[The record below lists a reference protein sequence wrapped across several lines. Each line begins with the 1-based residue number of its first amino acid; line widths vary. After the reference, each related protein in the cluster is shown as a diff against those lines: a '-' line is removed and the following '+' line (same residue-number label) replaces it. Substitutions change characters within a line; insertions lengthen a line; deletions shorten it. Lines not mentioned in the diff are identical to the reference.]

1 LKPVEENQMKNVKA
15 MILAAGEGLRIR
27 PLTQDLPKPMIP
39 ILGKPVMEYLVEHLA
54 KHGIEEIMV
63 NVAYKHW
70 RIENHFGNG
79 SLWGVNIGYSYEGV
93 YEYGEITPRPLG
105 SAGGMR
111 KIQDFG
117 GFFDTTTVVIC
128 GDAIIDLD
136 IETAVLEHKQNKA
149 LASVVTFEVPRGDVG
164 KYGVVETDEQGL
176 VISFQE
182 KPSPEEARSNFASTG
197 IYIFEPEVLN
207 YIPPGREFDIGS
219 QLFPLLVKK
228 GLPFYAQKHV
238 FNWIDIG
245 HVSDYWGVLQR
256 VLKGE
261 VKQMQMPGKQVRPG
275 VWVGINTRIDWDNIK
290 IEGPV
295 YIDSGVCIE
304 AGVEIIGPAWISWG
318 SYICNGSKIIR
329 SVLFEYTHIP
339 ANMVFEETI
348 VSPTYCV
355 IHPSGETYYTGDD
368 RCALR
373 WSDARGR

>member
-1 LKPVEENQMKNVKA
+1 MKKIKA

-79 SLWGVNIGYSYEGV
+79 SLWGVKIGYSYEGV
-93 YEYGEITPRPLG
+93 YEYGEITPRAMG

-136 IETAVLEHKQNKA
+136 IAAAVEEHKRNKA
-149 LASVVTFEVPRGDVG
+149 LASVVTLEVPHSEVS
-164 KYGVVETDEQGL
+164 KYGVVETDGDGL
-176 VISFQE
+176 IVSFQE
-182 KPSPEEARSNFASTG
+182 KPSPEQARSNFASTG
-197 IYIFEPEVLN
+197 IYIFEPEVLD
-207 YIPPGREFDIGS
+207 YIPSGVEYDIGS
-219 QLFPLLVKK
+219 QLFPLLVEK
-228 GLPFYAQKHV
+228 GLPFYAQKHA

-256 VLKGE
+256 VLNGE
-261 VKQMQMPGKQVRPG
+261 VKQMMMPGEQVRPG
-275 VWVGINTRIDWDNIK
+275 VWVGINTRIDWDNVNIK
-290 IEGPV
+290 GPV

-318 SYICNGSKIIR
+318 SYICSNTRIVR

-339 ANMVFEETI
+339 AGMLFEETI

-368 RCALR
+368 RCQLR

>member
-1 LKPVEENQMKNVKA
+1 
-15 MILAAGEGLRIR
+15 MILAAGDGLRVR

-54 KHGIEEIMV
+54 KHGIKEIMV
-63 NVAYKHW
+63 NVGYKHW

-93 YEYGEITPRPLG
+93 YEYGEIVSRPMG
-105 SAGGMR
+105 TAGGMR

-128 GDAIIDLD
+128 GDALIDLD
-136 IETAVLEHKQNKA
+136 INAAVLEHKRKKA
-149 LASVVTFEVPRGDVG
+149 LASVVTLEVPHNEVSN
-164 KYGVVETDEQGL
+164 YGVVETDDQGL

-182 KPSPEEARSNFASTG
+182 KPTQEQARSNCASTG
-197 IYIFEPEVLN
+197 IYIFEPEVLD
-207 YIPPGREFDIGS
+207 YIPPATQYDIGS
-219 QLFPLLVKK
+219 QLFPLMVEK
-228 GLPFYAQKHV
+228 GLPFYAQKHL

-245 HVSDYWGVLQR
+245 HVSEYWNVLQR

-261 VKQMQMPGKQVRPG
+261 VEHMHMPGTQVRPG
-275 VWVGINTRIDWDNIK
+275 VWVGINTRIDWDHVK

-295 YIDSGVCIE
+295 YIDSGVCLE

-318 SYICNGSKIIR
+318 SYICRDSKIIR

-339 ANMVFEETI
+339 TGFTFDETI
-348 VSPTYCV
+348 VSPAYCV
-355 IHPSGETYYTGDD
+355 MHRSGETYYTGDD
-368 RCALR
+368 RCKLR

>member
-1 LKPVEENQMKNVKA
+1 MKNVKA

-79 SLWGVNIGYSYEGV
+79 SLWGVKIGYSYEGV
-93 YEYGEITPRPLG
+93 YEYGEITPRAMG

-136 IETAVLEHKQNKA
+136 IAAAVAEHKRNKA
-149 LASVVTFEVPRGDVG
+149 LASVVTLEVPHSEVS
-164 KYGVVETDEQGL
+164 KYGVVETDADGL
-176 VISFQE
+176 IVSFQE
-182 KPSPEEARSNFASTG
+182 KPQPEQARSNFASTG
-197 IYIFEPEVLN
+197 IYIFEPEVLD
-207 YIPPGREFDIGS
+207 YIPSGVEYDIGS
-219 QLFPLLVKK
+219 QLFPLLVEK
-228 GLPFYAQKHV
+228 GLPFYAQKHA

-256 VLKGE
+256 VLNGE
-261 VKQMQMPGKQVRPG
+261 VKQMQMPGEQVRPG
-275 VWVGINTRIDWDNIK
+275 VWVGINTRIDWDNVKIK
-290 IEGPV
+290 GPV

-304 AGVEIIGPAWISWG
+304 AGVEITGPAWISWG
-318 SYICNGSKIIR
+318 SYICSNTRIVR

-339 ANMVFEETI
+339 AGMVFEETI

-368 RCALR
+368 RCQLR

>member
-1 LKPVEENQMKNVKA
+1 MSRVNA

-54 KHGIEEIMV
+54 RHGIREIMV

-79 SLWGVNIGYSYEGV
+79 SLWGVSIGYSYEGV
-93 YEYGEITPRPLG
+93 YEYGEIVPRPLG

-111 KIQDFG
+111 RIQDFG

-136 IETAVLEHKQNKA
+136 IGAAVREHRRKKA
-149 LASVVTFEVPRGDVG
+149 LASVVTLEVPHSEVG
-164 KYGVVETDEQGL
+164 KYGVVETCDDGRI
-176 VISFQE
+176 ISFQE
-182 KPSPEEARSNFASTG
+182 KPRPDEARSNFASTG
-197 IYIFEPEVLN
+197 IYIFEPEVMEH
-207 YIPPGREFDIGS
+207 IPAGVEYDIGS
-219 QLFPLLVKK
+219 QLFPLLVEK
-228 GLPFYAQKHV
+228 GLPFYAQKHR

-261 VKQMQMPGKQVRPG
+261 VEHMHMPGRQVRPG
-275 VWVGINTRIDWDNIK
+275 VWVGINTRIDWDHVK

-295 YIDSGVCIE
+295 YIDAGVCIE
-304 AGVEIIGPAWISWG
+304 AGVEIVGPAWISWG
-318 SYICNGSKIIR
+318 SHLCKNSKIIR
-329 SVLFEYTHIP
+329 SVLFEYTRIS
-339 ANMVFEETI
+339 AGMVFDETI

-355 IHPSGETYYTGDD
+355 MNHSGQTYYAGDD
-368 RCALR
+368 RCELR